1 MPIFK
6 PKRPK
11 LFGQNIPV
19 SCEYCSQM
27 SPDGCLLQ
35 SEIKNGHCAR
45 FDYDPLLRRP
55 KTPPRLKKFDA
66 EEFEL

>member
-1 MPIFK
+1 MSIFK
-6 PKRPK
+6 PKRAK

-19 SCEYCSQM
+19 SCEYCSHA
-27 SPDGCLLQ
+27 SPDGCLVRC
-35 SEIKNGHCAR
+35 ENKHDRCAR

-66 EEFEL
+66 QEFEL